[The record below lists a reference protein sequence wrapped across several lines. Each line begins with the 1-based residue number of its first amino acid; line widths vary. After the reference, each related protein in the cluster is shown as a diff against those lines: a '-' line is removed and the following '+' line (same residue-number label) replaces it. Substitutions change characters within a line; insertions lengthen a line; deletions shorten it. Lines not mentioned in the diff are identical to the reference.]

1 MLSTASKNQ
10 MQSDFQI
17 KMGDSCLERVKSIKY
32 LGVML
37 DDLLSWNTHVHYLN
51 KKLSS
56 ACGILGKIE
65 YYVDVPT
72 LIII

>member
-1 MLSTASKNQ
+1 MKEIDVWFRANKLTANINKASKFMLSTASKNQ

-37 DDLLSWNTHVHYLN
+37 DDLLSWNMF
-51 KKLSS
+51 
-56 ACGILGKIE
+56 
-65 YYVDVPT
+65 
-72 LIII
+72 II